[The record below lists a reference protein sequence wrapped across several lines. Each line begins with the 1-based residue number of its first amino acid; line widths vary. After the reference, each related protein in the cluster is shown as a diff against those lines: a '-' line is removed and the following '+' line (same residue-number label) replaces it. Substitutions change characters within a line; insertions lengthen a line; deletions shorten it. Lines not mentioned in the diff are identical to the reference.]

1 MSAQL
6 SVGDTL
12 SEAWGLYSK
21 FFGRLVMIAAAVYL
35 GLGLVSAGAAQLA
48 SGGGFGRIALSAV
61 GGLVSLVGFF
71 WVQGALVEATADM
84 RDGVADLGIGQV
96 YHRVLPL
103 LGSLILAGILAGIG
117 IVIGAIALFVPGL
130 FLLTIWS
137 MLAPVI
143 VLEKAPTG
151 QAFTRSR
158 QLVRGNGW
166 SVFGLIVL
174 LVIANL
180 VVASVINS
188 IFVSVA
194 GEFVGVWLGSAVT
207 NSLLVPFFAVALT
220 VAYFRLSG
228 RAAPGSEVGTAA
240 L

>member
-1 MSAQL
+1 MSAPL

-12 SEAWGLYSK
+12 GEAWGLYSK
-21 FFGRLVMIAAAVYL
+21 FFVRLVLIAATVYL
-35 GLGLVSAGAAQLA
+35 GLGLVSAAVAQLA
-48 SGGGFGRIALSAV
+48 GDGFGRIALSAV
-61 GGLVSLVGFF
+61 GALVSLVGFF

-96 YHRVLPL
+96 YRRVMPL

-117 IVIGAIALFVPGL
+117 SVIGLLALIVPGL
-130 FLLTIWS
+130 FLMTIWS

-166 SVFGLIVL
+166 PVFGLIVL
-174 LVIANL
+174 VVIATL
-180 VVASVINS
+180 VVSSIINRV
-188 IFVSVA
+188 FVGVA
-194 GEFVGVWLGSAVT
+194 GEFFGVWLGSAIA
-207 NSLLVPFFAVALT
+207 NSVLVPFFAVALT

-228 RAAPGSEVGTAA
+228 RAASSTEVGAPA